1 MPCLPTLGHGTKQKS
16 AKYTLKSRNQI
27 LIEHACGR
35 GVRYIG
41 VARGGQGRSRGPGP
55 PPPPIKI
62 PLTTKSYDN
71 IAWRCL
77 VAVFFSVITHITVI
91 NNNINDKK

>member
-1 MPCLPTLGHGTKQKS
+1 MKVGYVVHRRSQ
-16 AKYTLKSRNQI
+16 
-27 LIEHACGR
+27 
-35 GVRYIG
+35 
-41 VARGGQGRSRGPGP
+41 GGGAA
-55 PPPPIKI
+55 PPPIKI

-91 NNNINDKK
+91 NNNINDNK

>member
-1 MPCLPTLGHGTKQKS
+1 MYLRTTLLYCVGAS
-16 AKYTLKSRNQI
+16 SVA
-27 LIEHACGR
+27 
-35 GVRYIG
+35 IG
-41 VARGGQGRSRGPGP
+41 VAKGGGAQGARA
-55 PPPPIKI
+55 PPIKI

-91 NNNINDKK
+91 NNNINDNK

>member
-1 MPCLPTLGHGTKQKS
+1 MVGRRERSSSPTS
-16 AKYTLKSRNQI
+16 
-27 LIEHACGR
+27 
-35 GVRYIG
+35 VRPIG
-41 VARGGQGRSRGPGP
+41 VARGAQGAR
-55 PPPPIKI
+55 PPPPIQI

-91 NNNINDKK
+91 NNNIIDNK